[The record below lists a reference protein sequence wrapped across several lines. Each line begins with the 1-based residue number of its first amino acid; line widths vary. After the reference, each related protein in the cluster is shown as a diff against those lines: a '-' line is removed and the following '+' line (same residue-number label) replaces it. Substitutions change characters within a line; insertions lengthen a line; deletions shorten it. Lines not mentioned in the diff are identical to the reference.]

1 MFHNLQNYD
10 SNLIFQEVG
19 KYNFKLNVKP
29 KTIEKYMSFTFKEP
43 ENKGVKPGLLLV
55 FIYSIL
61 FKNNSLDNWH
71 KNLAENNFYHLSQ
84 GFIAN
89 TLDSVLKR

>member
-29 KTIEKYMSFTFKEP
+29 KIIEKYMSFTFKEP

-61 FKNNSLDNWH
+61 FKNNSLDN
-71 KNLAENNFYHLSQ
+71 
-84 GFIAN
+84 
-89 TLDSVLKR
+89 